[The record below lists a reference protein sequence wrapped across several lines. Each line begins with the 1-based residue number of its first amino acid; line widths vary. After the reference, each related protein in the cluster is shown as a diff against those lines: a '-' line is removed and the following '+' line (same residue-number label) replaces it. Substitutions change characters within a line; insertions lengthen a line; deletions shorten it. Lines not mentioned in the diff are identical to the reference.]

1 MATKLS
7 KPRQKAALRQ
17 LKYFSLAVKRQTVK
31 DIETGKC
38 TVLEASRELSVS
50 QQAIYTWIYKFS
62 GYLQK
67 NKILIVADKSEGY
80 KTKELEMRLR
90 EAEAALGRKQMEI
103 DILNKLIELAGAE
116 LKIDLKKVSQALRRM
131 VPDQPGSNASS
142 EADRSIRCSWSY
154 QAVFV

>member
-17 LKYFSLAVKRQTVK
+17 LKYFSLVVKRQTVK

-38 TVLEASRELSVS
+38 TVLEASRELGVS
-50 QQAIYTWIYKFS
+50 QQAVYTWVYKFS

-80 KTKELEMRLR
+80 KTKELEKRLR

-103 DILNKLIELAGAE
+103 DILNKLIEIAGAE
-116 LKIDLKKVSQALRRM
+116 LKIDLKKSFSSPASNGT
-131 VPDQPGSNASS
+131 GSTR
-142 EADRSIRCSWSY
+142 E
-154 QAVFV
+154 